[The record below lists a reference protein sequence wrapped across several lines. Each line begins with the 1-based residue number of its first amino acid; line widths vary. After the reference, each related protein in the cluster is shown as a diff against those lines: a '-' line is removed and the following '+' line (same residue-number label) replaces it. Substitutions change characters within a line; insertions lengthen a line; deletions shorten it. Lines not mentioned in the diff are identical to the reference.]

1 MAGIEASGFVKLT
14 RAEII
19 ADLESEFRS
28 AFGENINLDVRSP
41 FGQIIGIYADKL
53 AALWDIAESVYNS
66 NFADTS
72 FGASLDNVAAN
83 NAITRLAATN
93 SEVDLTFTGD
103 DGTEIAAGFQCSV
116 TGFAERQFVT
126 TESGVITGGTLTL
139 AAESVNTGAVA
150 AVAGS
155 ITVIDN
161 PQTGVATVTNSAD
174 AVEGRDKETD
184 VELRSRRFLQLQVP
198 GTSSVE
204 GIRSALLALDPVTD
218 SFVIEN
224 REDTTVDGRPPHS
237 FEAYV
242 DDGGDTGNNA
252 IIATTIW
259 EAKGAGTQTHGDLS
273 VTIVDSQG
281 FNQDIEFSRPAPI
294 DIYIDATI
302 NTNTDVGEGALY
314 PADGD
319 SQVLDKILE
328 YGDSLTIG
336 KDVIRNKIEQK
347 ISEVSGVFG
356 ITLTLKAGSP
366 PTVSDTAN
374 ILLAF
379 NQKASFDSLNIN
391 VTSV

>member
-1 MAGIEASGFVKLT
+1 MAGIEPNGFVKLT

-19 ADLESEFRS
+19 TDLENEFKS
-28 AFGENINLDVRSP
+28 AFGDNINLDIRSP

-53 AALWDIAESVYNS
+53 AALWDLSESIYNA

-83 NAITRLAATN
+83 NAITRLAATK

-116 TGFAERQFVT
+116 SGFPERQFVT
-126 TESGVITGGTLTL
+126 TEAGIIAGGTLTL
-139 AAESVNTGAVA
+139 AAEAVNTGIVS
-150 AVAGS
+150 AVAGT

-161 PQTGVATVTNSAD
+161 PQTGVDTVTNAAD
-174 AVEGRDKETD
+174 ATEGREQETD
-184 VELRSRRFLQLQVP
+184 VELRARRFLQLQVP

-204 GIRSALLALDPVTD
+204 GIRSALLALDPVID
-218 SFVIEN
+218 SFVVEN
-224 REDTTVDGRPPHS
+224 REDTTVGGRPPHS

-242 DDGGDTGNNA
+242 DDGGDTANNSL
-252 IIATTIW
+252 IAKTIW
-259 EAKGAGTQTHGDLS
+259 EAKGAGSQTHGDLS

-294 DIYIDATI
+294 DIYIDVTI
-302 NTNTDVGEGALY
+302 TANSDVGEGALY

-319 SQVLDKILE
+319 DQVLEKILE
-328 YGDSLTIG
+328 YGGSLTIG

-366 PTVSDTAN
+366 PSGGDVAN
-374 ILLAF
+374 IEVDF
-379 NQKASFDSLNIN
+379 NEKASFDSLNIN
-391 VTSV
+391 VVSV